1 MRKTRIISLAL
12 VAMLF
17 FSLTAFTPAAKAVKA
32 GSNLGTPITLQAKP
46 VCAHEFGDPTYGEW
60 TLVATERVPGYSYMY
75 LKKYERTVTK
85 TCKKC
90 GYKTTSTESKTV
102 LNILNLIDLG

>member
-17 FSLTAFTPAAKAVKA
+17 FSLTAFTPVKSAKA
-32 GSNLGTPITLQAKP
+32 GSNLSTMITRQSKP
-46 VCAHEFGDPTYGEW
+46 VCAHVFGDPTYGEW

>member
-17 FSLTAFTPAAKAVKA
+17 FSLTAFTPVKSAKAV
-32 GSNLGTPITLQAKP
+32 SNLGTPITLQAKP

>member
-17 FSLTAFTPAAKAVKA
+17 FSLTAFTPAKKAVK
-32 GSNLGTPITLQAKP
+32 SSSVLSTQITRQAKP

-75 LKKYERTVTK
+75 LKKYGINHYEIK
-85 TCKKC
+85 LKK
-90 GYKTTSTESKTV
+90 K
-102 LNILNLIDLG
+102 

>member
-1 MRKTRIISLAL
+1 MKKTRVISLAL

-17 FSLTAFTPAAKAVKA
+17 FSLTAFTPAKKAVK
-32 GSNLGTPITLQAKP
+32 SSSVLSTQITRQPKP

-90 GYKTTSTESKTV
+90 GYKTTRTESKTV
-102 LNILNLIDLG
+102 LSFLNLIDLG